1 MLKACIA
8 FGLLLFMYE
17 LPAVSQAQN
26 ESVLARQNDESAR
39 TREEREQALTILL
52 NAAQQITDSE
62 PAKAAAFLNR
72 AARLQFRLNSS
83 PDALTTYQSAL
94 TILDRSPEPTTRV
107 ESLNGLAYVL
117 AQSEECKQ
125 AQQYIDQALTMSGQ
139 NQNVSGRAEALL
151 NLSDCQN
158 LADPRLAAE
167 TIAESLRLFTS
178 VGDKRGMARA
188 YMLQGDYQM
197 VRSDLIEAT
206 KSNEA
211 ALSIWRELNI
221 ADEQAGAL
229 ISLGFIQYRKGAW
242 QETLAVLTQ
251 AQALVD
257 EKAEP
262 YRMAQI
268 YAGVA
273 EAFMESG
280 IPEAGLTNAQK
291 ALENYQRADDTRG
304 VAAVKWDIG
313 KAYYLLGNH
322 EDAIKWLED
331 AKKEAQTIEY
341 PRLAAFCDDFL
352 GRTYVARG
360 ELDRALEYLQLA
372 LKSYTELGFQREA
385 ARTNVLVGRVYE
397 EQGKV
402 AEARRLFQ
410 NASGDF
416 NKLSDRVNEAVA
428 LFALGKLELR
438 SNNLDRAEEHLKRSI
453 EITEQIRGV
462 TRSGDLTTAMSGT
475 VSDRYESYVDC
486 LMRKHARQP
495 EQGFAARAFETS
507 ELGRARTL
515 AGLLRSR
522 QTGLTSLDP
531 ELAAQQKSVLQSLQ
545 VKEDAKIGLLGKS
558 YDKVA
563 LTKLETELNE
573 VEAQYQQ
580 VQQVIRARYPAY
592 QQMMQ
597 PDALSLNEI
606 QNKVLT
612 DDESLL
618 LEYSLGDERS
628 YLWVVSRNNFLSY
641 ELPPKQQIENA
652 ARSLYDSLTA
662 LQAKSDETFEQRQ
675 ARTRKAEEMLPGE
688 INRLSELVLTP
699 VADQLG
705 KKRLIVVADGA
716 LQYIPFQALTLPN
729 RATASGE
736 MPVPLIVDHEIVNQP
751 SASTLALLLNDSI
764 DQTRTEGS
772 VAIFADP
779 VFEADDTRLTH
790 AAPAPKTSEEIAMV
804 FRDVGQSIDNG
815 RIPRLLASREEAEAI
830 MGVVPSRTAFKAL
843 DFDASRSTL
852 STPSFGKY
860 RILHFATHT
869 MLNNQH
875 PELSGIIL
883 SLVDSQG
890 RPLNGFLRMSDIY
903 DLKLTSNLVVLSACS
918 TALGKEVRG
927 EGLIGLTRGF
937 LYAGASGV
945 TASLWKVD
953 DEATA
958 ELMRHFYQGLF
969 QKGLTPAAALREAQL
984 AMWNQKRWR
993 APFYWAAFVIQG
1005 RYNQTETL
1013 GSRWIMSSTAKFV
1026 FGGIITF
1033 LLLSTLVLVLRR
1045 RRNTQKALANFSPG
1059 LESGDNP
1066 GNRKK

>member
-1 MLKACIA
+1 MLKACTA
-8 FGLLLFMYE
+8 FGLLLFMYQ

-26 ESVLARQNDESAR
+26 ESVLTRQNDESAR

-72 AARLQFRLNSS
+72 AARLQFRLNSP

-94 TILDRSPEPTTRV
+94 NILDRSPEPTTRV

-117 AQSEECKQ
+117 AQSEKCEQ
-125 AQQYIDQALTMSGQ
+125 AQKYIDQALTLSEQ
-139 NQNVSGRAEALL
+139 HQNVSGRAEALL

-158 LADPRLAAE
+158 LVDPRLAAE

-178 VGDKRGMARA
+178 VADKRGMARA

-211 ALSIWRELNI
+211 ALSIWRELNLT
-221 ADEQAGAL
+221 DEQAGAL

-242 QETLAVLTQ
+242 QESLAVLTQ
-251 AQALVD
+251 AQTLVD

-313 KAYYLLGNH
+313 KAYYLLGNN
-322 EDAIKWLED
+322 EEAIKWLED
-331 AKKEAQTIEY
+331 AKKEAQAIEY

-352 GRTYVARG
+352 GRTYGAKG

-372 LKSYTELGFQREA
+372 LKSYLQLGFQRET
-385 ARTNVLVGRVYE
+385 ARTNVLIGRVYE
-397 EQGKV
+397 EQGRV

-462 TRSGDLTTAMSGT
+462 TRSGDLTTAMSST

-495 EQGFAARAFETS
+495 QQGFAARAFETS

-531 ELAAQQKSVLQSLQ
+531 QLAAQQKSVLQSLQ
-545 VKEDAKIGLLGKS
+545 VKEDAKIALLGKT

-563 LTKLETELNE
+563 LTKLETELND

-597 PDALSLNEI
+597 PDALSLDEI
-606 QNKVLT
+606 QKKVLT

-618 LEYSLGDERS
+618 LEYSLGEARS

-641 ELPPKQQIENA
+641 ELPGKKQIENA

-662 LQAKSDETFEQRQ
+662 LQGKPGESFEQRQ
-675 ARTRKAEEMLPGE
+675 ERTRKAEEMLPAE
-688 INRLSELVLTP
+688 IMRLSELVLAP
-699 VADQLG
+699 LAGKLE

-729 RATASGE
+729 SATVSGE

-751 SASTLALLLNDSI
+751 SASTLALLLNDSV
-764 DQTRTEGS
+764 DRARAEGS

-779 VFEADDTRLTH
+779 VFESDDTRLTH
-790 AAPAPKTSEEIAMV
+790 AAPSPNTSNGTNEIAMV

-815 RIPRLLASREEAEAI
+815 RIPRLPASREEAEAI
-830 MGVVPSRTAFKAL
+830 MDVVPSRTAFKAL
-843 DFDASRSTL
+843 DFDASRTTL

-869 MLNNQH
+869 MINNEH

-890 RPLNGFLRMSDIY
+890 HPLNGFLRMSDIY
-903 DLKLTSNLVVLSACS
+903 DLKLSSNLVVLSACS

-958 ELMRHFYQGLF
+958 ELMRHFYEGLF
-969 QKGLTPAAALREAQL
+969 QRGLTPAAALREAQL

-1005 RYNQTETL
+1005 RYNQTENFD
-1013 GSRWIMSSTAKFV
+1013 SRWISPLTAKFV
-1026 FGGIITF
+1026 FGGIITS
-1033 LLLSTLVLVLRR
+1033 LLLGTLLLVLRR
-1045 RRNTQKALANFSPG
+1045 RRKNLLRVNSRQTY
-1059 LESGDNP
+1059 
-1066 GNRKK
+1066 